1 MKTLN
6 GKVAVVTGA
15 TKGIGKGIARVLAG
29 KGARV
34 VLAGR
39 SVPEGEATVREIQAA
54 GREALFITADVTRE
68 ADMKNLMESAAA
80 AFGGVD
86 ILCANAGIFPACK
99 FEEMTERHWDEV
111 FDVNLKGMFFSVKA
125 AHPWLKQSK
134 AGRIILTS
142 SITGPYTGYPGWS
155 HYGATK
161 AGMLGFMR
169 TSAIEMAK
177 YGITVNAV
185 LPGNIISEGVI
196 ALGEDYIKTMSA
208 SVPLKKLGTVD
219 DIGYAAAFLAS
230 EEAGFINGH
239 ALIVDGGQILP
250 ESSQALEA
258 V

>member
-29 KGARV
+29 KGAKV

-54 GREALFITADVTRE
+54 GREALFIKADVTRE

-111 FDVNLKGMFFSVKA
+111 FDVNLK
-125 AHPWLKQSK
+125 
-134 AGRIILTS
+134 
-142 SITGPYTGYPGWS
+142 
-155 HYGATK
+155 
-161 AGMLGFMR
+161 GMLGFMR

-219 DIGYAAAFLAS
+219 DLGYAAAFLAS